1 MSRTGNAAFSNS
13 IAAARCR
20 MEITVST
27 SSLSASALSIA
38 QLSIVSS
45 VHDPVK
51 FSFFLLLPRF
61 SFSGCGFVPAHL
73 TWLCR
78 VLRSSLPGS
87 RLLPVSE
94 YSETRTTE
102 IGNVGPENPMFTRVE
117 SLECVCYVFIGPGD
131 V

>member
-27 SSLSASALSIA
+27 SCLSASALSIA

-51 FSFFLLLPRF
+51 FSLSFFCCRDFLFPAVDLSRSLDMALPR
-61 SFSGCGFVPAHL
+61 SAL
-73 TWLCR
+73 
-78 VLRSSLPGS
+78 LPGS

-94 YSETRTTE
+94 YSETRTAE
-102 IGNVGPENPMFTRVE
+102 IGNVGPENPMFTWIE